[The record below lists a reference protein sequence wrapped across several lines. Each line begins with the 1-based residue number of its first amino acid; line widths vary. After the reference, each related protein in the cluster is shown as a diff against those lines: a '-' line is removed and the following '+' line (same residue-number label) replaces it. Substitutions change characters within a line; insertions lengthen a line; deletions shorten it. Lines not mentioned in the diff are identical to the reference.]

1 MLVEVK
7 LKKICFVLSAKRSL
21 GNLKNARVMTAQRF
35 FVNFASNLSQKLLM
49 IVVPDVRLK
58 KILNLLAKLT
68 ESFLI
73 KLNLSVSESNV
84 DKYFAIVTLPI
95 T

>member
-49 IVVPDVRLK
+49 IFVLNARLK
-58 KILNLLAKLT
+58 RILNLLAKRT
-68 ESFLI
+68 ESFLR
-73 KLNLSVSESNV
+73 KLNSSASELNV
-84 DKYFAIVTLPI
+84 DKYFAIVTLLI